1 MEEKKKEPQKI
12 RPEIRKASNRKIL
25 RRQMEMLTEY
35 SFSGMLFDRMP
46 ETSQAI
52 ASLHKELFKI
62 HCGLVI
68 WIEITFFALMYFFK
82 RFMVKSIKF
91 IK

>member
-1 MEEKKKEPQKI
+1 MEAKKELYKI
-12 RPEIRKASNRKIL
+12 RKEIKNASNRKIL

-35 SFSGMLFDRMP
+35 SFNGMLFDKIT

-52 ASLHKELFKI
+52 VSIHKELFKI
-62 HCGLVI
+62 HCGLII
-68 WIEITFFALMYFFK
+68 WVEITFFTLLYFIK
-82 RFMVKSIKF
+82 RFAVQGIKF